1 MFSMIILKSDGIRFS
16 DYSVTLHILHCI
28 LRIKHKYTMKSLI
41 EHWEEIKERM
51 MLGLDLLLMIKSVR
65 LEG

>member
-16 DYSVTLHILHCI
+16 DYAVTLHTLHCI